1 MEIRILLCALA
12 ALFLAAG
19 CASSSPVSSAPVIT
33 EATLLNIKNG
43 QSTREDVTRLLG
55 SPLRTFNF
63 TRLNDE
69 VWEYRYTRGSWLMVL
84 SVHFD
89 TRNGKV
95 SSYFSEPD
103 PKIYSPDDNG
113 R

>member
-1 MEIRILLCALA
+1 MKVRILFCALA
-12 ALFLAAG
+12 ALLLAGG
-19 CASSSPVSSAPVIT
+19 CASSGSVSSAPIIT
-33 EATLLNIKNG
+33 EETLLNIKNG
-43 QSTREDVTRLLG
+43 QSTREDVTKILG
-55 SPLRTFNF
+55 SPLRIFNF

-69 VWEYRYTRGSWLMVL
+69 SWEYRYTRGTWLMVL

-113 R
+113 S